1 MRLLTTS
8 QSWIKS
14 VKFIAMATT
23 SKEAKWLR
31 NMLLD
36 IKLQ

>member
-1 MRLLTTS
+1 MKLLTTS
-8 QSWIKS
+8 QLWIKS
-14 VKFIAMATT
+14 VKFIAMAIT

-36 IKLQ
+36 IKL